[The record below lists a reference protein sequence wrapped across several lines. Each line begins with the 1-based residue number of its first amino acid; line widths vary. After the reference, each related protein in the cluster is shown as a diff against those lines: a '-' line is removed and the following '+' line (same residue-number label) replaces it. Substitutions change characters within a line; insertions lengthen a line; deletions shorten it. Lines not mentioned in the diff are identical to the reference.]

1 MKNLQQKYAQK
12 NDPADRIRIILAE
25 TGFRQNQLAEAGNVK
40 PPTLNGYLSGVRPVG
55 FDFAY
60 ALMKSLGYNPFWILF
75 GEGDKKVP
83 PEIFSEL
90 TPENHDRFEEIER
103 DRVFMR
109 QINESGMRQSIERI
123 LELSRSD
130 KKLFRIFFDR
140 LFPEKHD

>member
-1 MKNLQQKYAQK
+1 MINSQQKYDK
-12 NDPADRIRIILAE
+12 NKERINRLRIILAE
-25 TGFRQNQLAEAGNVK
+25 TGFRQNQLAEAGSVK
-40 PPTLNGYLSGVRPVG
+40 PTTLNGYLSGARPVG

-60 ALMKSLGYNPFWILF
+60 AIMKSLGYNPFWTLF
-75 GEGDKKVP
+75 GDGDKKVP
-83 PEIFSEL
+83 MEIYAEL
-90 TPENHDRFEEIER
+90 TPENHERFEEIER

-109 QINESGMRQSIERI
+109 QIDESGMRKDIERI

>member
-1 MKNLQQKYAQK
+1 MINSQQKYDK
-12 NDPADRIRIILAE
+12 NKERINRLRIILAE

-40 PPTLNGYLSGVRPVG
+40 PTTLNGYLSGARPVG

-60 ALMKSLGYNPFWILF
+60 AIMKSLGYNPFWTLF
-75 GEGDKKVP
+75 GDGDKKVP
-83 PEIFSEL
+83 TEIFAEL
-90 TPENHDRFEEIER
+90 TPENHERFEEIER

-109 QINESGMRQSIERI
+109 QIDESGMRKDIERI

>member
-1 MKNLQQKYAQK
+1 MINSQQKYVK
-12 NDPADRIRIILAE
+12 NNNPSDRIRIILSE

-40 PPTLNGYLSGVRPVG
+40 PPTLNGYLSGARPVG

-75 GEGDKKVP
+75 GDGDKKVP
-83 PEIFSEL
+83 PEIFCEL

-103 DRVFMR
+103 DRVFIR
-109 QINESGMRQSIERI
+109 QIDESGMRKDIERI

-130 KKLFRIFFDR
+130 SKLFKIFFDR

>member
-1 MKNLQQKYAQK
+1 MINSQQKYNK
-12 NDPADRIRIILAE
+12 NKERINRLRIILAE
-25 TGFRQNQLAEAGNVK
+25 TGFRQNQLAEAGSVK
-40 PPTLNGYLSGVRPVG
+40 PTTLNGYLSGARPVG

-60 ALMKSLGYNPFWILF
+60 AIMKSLGYNPFWTLF
-75 GEGDKKVP
+75 GDGGKKVP
-83 PEIFSEL
+83 MEIYAEL
-90 TPENHDRFEEIER
+90 TPENHERFEEIER

-109 QINESGMRQSIERI
+109 QIDESGMREDIERI

>member
-1 MKNLQQKYAQK
+1 MKNLQQKYARK
-12 NDPADRIRIILAE
+12 NDPANRIRIILAE

-40 PPTLNGYLSGVRPVG
+40 PPTVNGYLSGARPVG

-60 ALMKSLGYNPFWILF
+60 ALMKSLGYNPFWVLF
-75 GEGDKKVP
+75 GDGDKKVP

-90 TPENHDRFEEIER
+90 TTENHNHFEEIER

-109 QINESGMRQSIERI
+109 QIDESGMRQSVERI